1 MLYIQIYGKT
11 WYYFTDYL
19 CILCVIEKKIT
30 IVISKLN
37 IILYNIFKFT
47 EKSGINWQIINA
59 FYELLEKKLSIV
71 VSKLNNIILY
81 NIFSISI

>member
-1 MLYIQIYGKT
+1 MLFLIQIYGKT

-19 CILCVIEKKIT
+19 CILCVIEKKI
-30 IVISKLN
+30 VVSKLN

-47 EKSGINWQIINA
+47 EKSGIIWQIINA